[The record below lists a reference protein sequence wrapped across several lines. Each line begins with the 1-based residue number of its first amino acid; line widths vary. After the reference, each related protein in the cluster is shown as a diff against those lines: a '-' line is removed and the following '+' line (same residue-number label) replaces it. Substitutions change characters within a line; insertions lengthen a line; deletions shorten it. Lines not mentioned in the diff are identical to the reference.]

1 MSLISWLKPSKRS
14 VPTFAPPS
22 VEKEENKALKAE
34 LAQEVVTFERRRHT
48 VQQIAEQALQR
59 MKEGHPG

>member
-1 MSLISWLKPSKRS
+1 MSLMSWLMPRRS
-14 VPTFAPPS
+14 VPIVPRHPAEE
-22 VEKEENKALKAE
+22 EKRALKAE
-34 LAQEVVTFERRRHT
+34 LAQEVMTFERRRHN